1 MPARAALAARQRLT
15 LAHVNLAA
23 MTVRMLALSITLSF
37 LSVGAFAGVKRDCA
51 RGCAARVTVE
61 CEGFGTRKARK
72 RCTNARLGACRRAAR
87 RVSKAERGSAIAAF
101 CLPPATT
108 TTLGLPSSTTT
119 TAPTNTT
126 TTTTLP
132 PIPDV
137 RGTWS
142 FDGTLVS
149 DTCGLNQIFFT
160 TGIRVT
166 GQSGTMLA
174 GNLGSGIIPWNG
186 VVLADGWGGVTQIRC
201 NESCCNQSTFAVLG
215 FGTFTDALFD
225 LDFECAGAGTCS
237 LRYVGSIEK
246 Q

>member
-1 MPARAALAARQRLT
+1 MPAPAARQRLT
-15 LAHVNLAA
+15 SACVNLAV
-23 MTVRMLALSITLSF
+23 MTVRMLALSITLSL

-61 CEGFGTRKARK
+61 CDGFGTRKARK
-72 RCTNARLGACRRAAR
+72 RCTNARLSACRRAAR
-87 RVSKAERGSAIAAF
+87 RVPKAERGSAIAAF
-101 CLPPATT
+101 CLPPVTT

-119 TAPTNTT
+119 TAPAST

-137 RGTWS
+137 RGTWF

-149 DTCGLNQIFFT
+149 DTCGLNQLFFT

-174 GNLGSGIIPWNG
+174 GNLGSGVIPWDG
-186 VVLADGWGGVTQIRC
+186 VVLDDGWGGVTQIRC

-215 FGTFTDALFD
+215 FDSFTDALFD
-225 LDFECAGAGTCS
+225 LDFECAGAGTCRM
-237 LRYVGSIEK
+237 RYVGSIEK